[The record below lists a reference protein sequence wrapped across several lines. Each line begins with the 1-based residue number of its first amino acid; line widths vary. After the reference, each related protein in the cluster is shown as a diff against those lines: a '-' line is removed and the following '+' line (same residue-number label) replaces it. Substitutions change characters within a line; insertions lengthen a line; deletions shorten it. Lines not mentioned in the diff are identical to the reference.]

1 MSVTPDPWRAALAHV
16 DELIE
21 LSVAE
26 RRQALLELE
35 SGDPEL
41 HRRVGVLLAAHEEAS
56 DSGFLEIPE
65 ALRHA
70 PENALETGARL
81 GPYRLEREIGSGGMG
96 KVWLARRD
104 DGQYEG
110 EVAIKTL
117 HAHLTTSAVR
127 ERFRRE
133 AMLLARL
140 QHANIA
146 RLLDAGSADGV
157 SYLVL
162 ELVHGEPIE
171 AWCDAR
177 NLGIAARLELF
188 TRVCAAV
195 AHAHANLVV
204 HRDIKPG
211 NILVTGT
218 GEVKLLDFGIAKLL
232 DPDSGAPSGAATS
245 ELTRL
250 MGRALTPDYAAPEQI
265 RGEVVTTATDVY
277 SLGALLYVLLS
288 GARPFSAPGRSTV
301 EVEHA
306 ALHDDPPALPR
317 AASGA
322 HDRRWQRELAG
333 DLQQIV
339 SRAMRKEP
347 GQRYDSVLA
356 LAEDVGR
363 HLRHEPVSAR
373 CGSRS
378 YRVARFIRRHRLAV
392 TLATSMLALAILGL
406 AGILWQAREA
416 REQARLA
423 TLEAAKARA
432 TKEFLLDIF
441 NANSDRHP
449 DGARARQTTAEELL
463 VLASEKI
470 QRVEHQDPELRAE
483 LLGTLG
489 TLNLKIDRP
498 VEAQALFQ
506 ARIDLVTQE
515 FGAQDA
521 RLVEPYISM
530 ADLCLLR
537 GKYPE
542 ARETAQKARDILA
555 ARGEFVS
562 MNRGRI
568 EHMLGYAAF
577 LSINDRNDRTA
588 MNHFA
593 EEVRVLEQLPPGKEL
608 VLALL
613 ALGKTY
619 MSIGAAD
626 SGVPLFERA
635 IALGASHL
643 GPKDVTLATAH
654 QAFAGEL
661 IRARR
666 LEEAGDNLDA
676 ALGIVLH
683 AYGPE
688 SGKAGSVYMDM
699 GRLKQQQGRYL
710 EAVRDFER
718 AMQIRQELYGPQDL
732 GVGLARSGLAQ
743 ALSGSGD
750 FTRAAAVLEECLVKM
765 KDGCAAYIRVPDYR
779 TRASLHLEQR
789 RADAALNDVA
799 AAMSLLEAAGK
810 ARTPEAAQLHVAR
823 GEALVLQREFDA
835 ARASLDEASG
845 ILRGDDSAM
854 AYPAAASLQLAQIGL
869 ELAQGSSTAARQRA
883 EALLAALG
891 TRPDRTTLWALED
904 SVLRRLAEAHRLAG
918 DPVKSCASLDAAIRL
933 RAANALPTDP
943 RLAKAREQRT
953 RCAS

>member
-1 MSVTPDPWRAALAHV
+1 MSATPDPWRAALAHV

-21 LSVAE
+21 LSAAE
-26 RRQALLELE
+26 RQQSLKDLEAR
-35 SGDPEL
+35 DVEL
-41 HRRVGVLLAAHEEAS
+41 HRRVCVLLAAHEEAS

-65 ALRHA
+65 SLRHV
-70 PENALETGARL
+70 PENEVQPGAQL
-81 GPYRLEREIGSGGMG
+81 GPYRLVREIGSGGMG

-104 DGQYEG
+104 DGHYEG

-146 RLLDAGSADGV
+146 RLLDAGSVDGT

-177 NLGIAARLELF
+177 NLDVTARLELF
-188 TRVCAAV
+188 TRVCTAV

-211 NILVTGT
+211 NILVTGA

-232 DPDSGAPSGAATS
+232 DAESPAATS

-265 RGEVVTTATDVY
+265 RGEGVTTATDVY

-288 GARPFSAPGRSTV
+288 GARPFSTPERSPV

-317 AASGA
+317 AASGR

-378 YRVARFIRRHRLAV
+378 YRAARFVRRHRIAV
-392 TLATSMLALAILGL
+392 TLGTAMLSVAILSI

-423 TLEAAKARA
+423 TLEATKARA

-449 DGARARQTTAEELL
+449 DGVRARQTTAEELL

-470 QRVEHQDPELRAE
+470 QRGEHQDPELRAE

-489 TLNLKIDRP
+489 SLNLKIDRP
-498 VEAQALFQ
+498 EEAQALFQ
-506 ARIDLVTQE
+506 ARIDLVTKE

-537 GKYPE
+537 GKFPE
-542 ARETAQKARDILA
+542 ARETAQKARDILT
-555 ARGEFVS
+555 ARGEVVS

-577 LSINDRNDRTA
+577 LSINDRDDRTA

-593 EEVRVLEQLPPGKEL
+593 EEVRILEQLPPGKEL

-619 MSIGAAD
+619 MSIGDAD
-626 SGVPLFERA
+626 SGIPLFQRA
-635 IALGASHL
+635 IALGTDHL
-643 GPKDVTLATAH
+643 GPRDVTLATAH

-666 LEEAGDNLDA
+666 LDEAGVNLDA

-683 AYGPE
+683 AYGAE
-688 SGKAGSVYMDM
+688 SGKAGSVYMDK

-718 AMQIRQELYGPQDL
+718 AMEIRQKLFGPQDL

-743 ALSGSGD
+743 ASFGSGD
-750 FTRAAAVLEECLVKM
+750 FARTASVLEECLVKL
-765 KDGCAAYIRVPDYR
+765 KESCAAYIRVPDYR
-779 TRASLHLEQR
+779 TRAFLALEQQR
-789 RADAALNDVA
+789 TSAALDDVA
-799 AAMSLLEAAGK
+799 AALPLLEAASK
-810 ARTPEAAQLHVAR
+810 ARTPEAAQLHVIR
-823 GEALVLQREFDA
+823 GEALVLQRDLDA
-835 ARASLDEASG
+835 ARASLDVASG
-845 ILRGDDSAM
+845 ILQGDDSAM
-854 AYPAAASLQLAQIGL
+854 AYPAVASLQLAETGL
-869 ELAQGSSTAARQRA
+869 ELARGSFAAAQQRA
-883 EALLAALG
+883 AELLATLG
-891 TRPDRTTLWALED
+891 ARADRATLWALED
-904 SVLRRLAEAHRLAG
+904 SALRRLAEAQRLAG
-918 DPVKSCASLDAAIRL
+918 DTAKSCASLDAAIQL

-943 RLAKAREQRT
+943 RLAKARAQRA